1 MNVRK
6 SKKSVKKK
14 GKIKFIIS
22 FILFQIVFT
31 GITAPFLAY
40 YGPFENV
47 RNTLVTTAMTT
58 LSHQWIAELFLS
70 KETINKILKEQAV
83 TNLSQ
88 KKDAETEVTVNNKN
102 DKTIE
107 RFEVN
112 SNKFTGYVLIVN
124 DPTRVKVGYSEKLEL
139 EGQTTSEI
147 AENNDAIAAINGG
160 GFTDEATGSL
170 WTGTGA
176 KPTGIIM
183 SNGDPKYNDLSSDDE
198 QREVVAIT
206 EDGVLLVGSYSL
218 NELIQHKA
226 KEAVSFGPALIVDGQ
241 KAITNGDG
249 GWGIAPRT
257 AIGQRKDGAIILLVI
272 DGRQTNSI
280 GATLKEVQD
289 VLYEYG
295 AHNASNLDGGSS
307 STMYY
312 KGEVINSPSDS
323 LGERAVPS
331 AIYVEK

>member
-1 MNVRK
+1 MNARK

-14 GKIKFIIS
+14 SKIKFIIS
-22 FILFQIVFT
+22 FMLFQIVFT

>member
-1 MNVRK
+1 MNGK
-6 SKKSVKKK
+6 KTKKSVKKK
-14 GKIKFIIS
+14 SKLKFIIS
-22 FILFQIVFT
+22 FLLFQIVFT

-40 YGPFENV
+40 YGPFKNV

-70 KETINKILKEQAV
+70 EEAINKILKEQAV

-107 RFEVN
+107 RFEIN

-124 DPTRVKVGYSEKLEL
+124 DSTRVKVGYSEKLEL

-183 SNGDPKYNDLSSDDE
+183 SNGDIKYNDLSSDDE

-206 EDGVLLVGSYSL
+206 EGGVLLVGNYSL
-218 NELIQHKA
+218 NELIERKA

-241 KAITNGDG
+241 KAITTGDG

-272 DGRQTNSI
+272 DGRQANSI

-295 AHNASNLDGGSS
+295 AYNASNLDGGSS

-312 KGEVINSPSDS
+312 KG
-323 LGERAVPS
+323 
-331 AIYVEK
+331 

>member
-14 GKIKFIIS
+14 SKIKFIIS

-88 KKDAETEVTVNNKN
+88 KKDAETEVIVSNKN

-124 DPTRVKVGYSEKLEL
+124 DATRVKVGYSDKLEL

-206 EDGVLLVGSYSL
+206 EAGVLLVGSYSL
-218 NELIQHKA
+218 NELRQHKA

-272 DGRQTNSI
+272 DGRQSNSI